1 MKVTL
6 AKHGGWQ
13 APLRLPPRVVDGD
26 SLTAEELDELR
37 RLLAAAKAGANAPDE
52 RSARAPEAMKYTI
65 TVDDGGEPIL
75 LRQTDT
81 NLTPAFATLMTWIEQ
96 HSRNK

>member
-1 MKVTL
+1 MKITL

-13 APLRLPPRVVDGD
+13 AQLRLPPHVIDGA
-26 SLTAEELDELR
+26 SLNAAEVNELT
-37 RLLAAAKAGANAPDE
+37 RLLAGAKAAPDAPGE

-65 TVDDGGEPIL
+65 TIEDGGEPTL

-81 NLTPAFATLMTWIEQ
+81 NLTPAFAALMTWIEQ
-96 HSRNK
+96 HSRSK